1 MAHYIQFLCL
11 STLNLINQR
20 NVSHDIY
27 YQNIA
32 TLAHISCSSSERLTC
47 TIRYNINPVFSPC
60 YAFYKHTAVEC
71 CPPPPPV
78 FSPCYSPFKHT
89 AVECC
94 PPPPPS
100 ILTLLCLL
108 QTHSCR
114 MLPPPPSILTLLFP
128 LQTHSCRMLP
138 PPQYSHPAMPP
149 TNTQL

>member
-71 CPPPPPV
+71 CPPPPPSILTML
-78 FSPCYSPFKHT
+78 FPLQTHSCRMLS
-89 AVECC
+89 
-94 PPPPPS
+94 PPPPS

-114 MLPPPPSILTLLFP
+114 MLPSSETDLF
-128 LQTHSCRMLP
+128 
-138 PPQYSHPAMPP
+138 A
-149 TNTQL
+149 